1 MAHSFGHVVKDDGS
15 EAIWV
20 HFLGETPS
28 SKSADAPSEWLTFG
42 FFLTWSPQETSRLQ
56 AKNTTLLLFEPPSSM
71 RESVQDLSVSKHGK
85 WEIFLEDPYQLLV
98 LAFDAWFRRID
109 KAAWEMTD
117 RARTIEQV
125 SILPSFLVVILPF
138 KIHVLGQKADSDSGF
153 VQRVFAEA
161 SALKGNQPH
170 VPEIDLVLAH
180 AVAKNAIYRIEGID
194 AVLRSLDAALACH
207 EKSAL
212 SARDRD
218 VAAWEKA
225 QTALL
230 YRKELFHSIRL
241 RSLSSQSR
249 IQNIIQLVRLLP
261 HLTPH
266 SES

>member
-1 MAHSFGHVVKDDGS
+1 MAHSFGHMVEDDGS
-15 EAIWV
+15 EAIWA

-42 FFLTWSPQETSRLQ
+42 FFLTWSPQGTSRLQ

-71 RESVQDLSVSKHGK
+71 GNGVQDLSESGHGK
-85 WEIFLEDPYQLLV
+85 WVTFLEDPYQLLS

-117 RARTIEQV
+117 RARTIEKV
-125 SILPSFLVVILPF
+125 IILPSFLVVILAF
-138 KIHVLGQKADSDSGF
+138 KILSQKADSDF
-153 VQRVFAEA
+153 AQRVFAEA

-170 VPEIDLVLAH
+170 VSEIDLVLAH

-207 EKSAL
+207 EESAP
-212 SARDRD
+212 SPRDRE
-218 VAAWEKA
+218 VAAWKKA

-230 YRKELFHSIRL
+230 YRRELFHSIRL

-261 HLTPH
+261 HLTPR
-266 SES
+266 SEC